1 MTLLGSSRRR
11 GIGRL
16 LDFIYSPSIAAINR
30 HRRRRECP
38 GNMYVVHLEES
49 DGGYIIYYVDLLED
63 DSVSITNILE
73 VLIRHKSLILTRI
86 VMKVMI
92 LGSEMDTLVVTV
104 RFLDKD

>member
-1 MTLLGSSRRR
+1 
-11 GIGRL
+11 
-16 LDFIYSPSIAAINR
+16 
-30 HRRRRECP
+30 
-38 GNMYVVHLEES
+38 MYVVNLEES

-92 LGSEMDTLVVTV
+92 LGSEMDTLVVTA
-104 RFLDKD
+104 RYLDKD